1 MNQSSLKLMEYMHQ
15 KMEYMDQKE
24 EKNPRQIF
32 IDWAENVRQYATK
45 GNYALKKDNG
55 SKSKSIDTA
64 SDYFNSII
72 GACDTMLT
80 ILKIGV

>member
-1 MNQSSLKLMEYMHQ
+1 MNQSNLKLIMSAREYMEYMN
-15 KMEYMDQKE
+15 QKE

-32 IDWAENVRQYATK
+32 IDWAQNVRSYATR
-45 GNYALKKDNG
+45 GNCALKQDDG

-80 ILKIGV
+80 ILKIGI

>member
-1 MNQSSLKLMEYMHQ
+1 MSAKEYMN
-15 KMEYMDQKE
+15 QKE

-45 GNYALKKDNG
+45 GNYALKQDNG
-55 SKSKSIDTA
+55 SKSKDTA

-80 ILKIGV
+80 ILKSSI

>member
-1 MNQSSLKLMEYMHQ
+1 MNQSNLKLIMSAREYIEYMNQ
-15 KMEYMDQKE
+15 NE

-45 GNYALKKDNG
+45 GNYALKQDNG

-80 ILKIGV
+80 ILKSG

>member
-1 MNQSSLKLMEYMHQ
+1 MSQSSLKLIMSAKEYMN
-15 KMEYMDQKE
+15 QKE

-45 GNYALKKDNG
+45 GNYALKQDNG
-55 SKSKSIDTA
+55 SKSKDVA

-80 ILKIGV
+80 ILKSGI

>member
-1 MNQSSLKLMEYMHQ
+1 MNQSNLKLMEYMHQ
-15 KMEYMDQKE
+15 KMEYMNQNE

-45 GNYALKKDNG
+45 GNYALKQDNG

-80 ILKIGV
+80 ILKSG